1 MAKKKEKRCCVSDAN
16 CLLCLRHKG
25 TVPITK
31 SKNTNHPMTVDERIE
46 SLLQD
51 PQPNPEKSL
60 IAAAIAEQEKAER
73 EAKIGELKQQLE
85 KVTNHTRDSV
95 EELRKIRKKERKLT
109 EYVKAAG
116 KAEENFRVT
125 GDLEAYNKAISEAVR
140 DRFS

>member
-1 MAKKKEKRCCVSDAN
+1 
-16 CLLCLRHKG
+16 
-25 TVPITK
+25 
-31 SKNTNHPMTVDERIE
+31 MTVDERIE

-51 PQPNPEKSL
+51 PQPTPEKSL

-73 EAKIGELKQQLE
+73 EAKIEELKQQLE
-85 KVTNHTRDSV
+85 KVTYHTRDSV
-95 EELRKIRKKERKLT
+95 EELRTIRKKERKLT